1 MFSAGLG
8 FLGWQHIYF
17 PILKTLGKTILKTEK
32 KNARA
37 FENCKAISYIKNA
50 AIIKITRTPFYI

>member
-32 KNARA
+32 KKR
-37 FENCKAISYIKNA
+37 KGI
-50 AIIKITRTPFYI
+50 